1 MTFKICRN
9 ISTKIAIVFCSL
21 SMITSIK
28 AIAQTQA
35 DLDDIQEIVAL
46 VNDNVISLYDLNQRA
61 LLLAL
66 STRQSQISP
75 EQMQI
80 LQRQA
85 MNSLIDD
92 RLKVQE
98 SREYD
103 VIMTEDDLEGSFD
116 NYASQFGIS
125 PEALEEQLQ
134 LAGIQKQSLLNQI
147 NGSLSWQGIVQ
158 GLLQPQVNIT
168 DDEVYNAIENLENNK
183 GKFQYQVSE
192 IFILV
197 TDNARKQESLATA
210 NTIYEQLQNGAPFA
224 ALAQQ
229 FSQSSTA
236 AVGGDMGYVMEENLP
251 VEVREKIVTMEK
263 GEISPPIE
271 TEDGIYVLQITD
283 ITQILTITEDDTI
296 VNVKFFLF
304 DPMDD
309 EIAKDKLFQRLS
321 THFGSEDIC
330 QSPNVI
336 GAEVGAAESNELN
349 VSRIGDLPNNIKN
362 SLLSIE
368 VGHGTNFIDDPD
380 GFVSFILCE
389 KTIPEVNVPDFD
401 TMLANMTN
409 SRLQL
414 FATRHLRDLR
424 RDAIIDFR

>member
-9 ISTKIAIVFCSL
+9 ISTKITIVFCSL
-21 SMITSIK
+21 FMITNIK
-28 AIAQTQA
+28 AIAQSQA
-35 DLDDIQEIVAL
+35 DLDDIQQIVAL
-46 VNDNVISLYDLNQRA
+46 VNDDVISLYDLNQRA

-66 STRQSQISP
+66 STRQTQISP
-75 EQMQI
+75 EQMQA
-80 LQRQA
+80 LQSQA
-85 MNSLIDD
+85 MSSLIDD

-98 SREYD
+98 SEEYD
-103 VIMTEDDLEGSFD
+103 VIMSESDLEDSF
-116 NYASQFGIS
+116 NKYANQFGLS
-125 PEALEEQLQ
+125 PEELEEQLK
-134 LAGIQKQSLLNQI
+134 LAGIQKQSLLSQM

-183 GKFQYQVSE
+183 GKFEYQVSE

-197 TDNARKQESLATA
+197 TDNARRQESLATA

-236 AVGGDMGYVMEENLP
+236 AVGGDMGLVMEENLP
-251 VEVREKIVTMEK
+251 IEVREQIITMEK

-271 TEDGIYVLQITD
+271 TEDGIYLLQVTNKS
-283 ITQILTITEDDTI
+283 QILTITEDDTL

-309 EIAKDKLFQRLS
+309 EIAKDNLFQKLS
-321 THFGSEDIC
+321 THFGSDEIC
-330 QSPNVI
+330 EAPNVI
-336 GAEVGAAESNELN
+336 GAEVGAAETNELN
-349 VSRIGDLPNNIKN
+349 VNRIGDLPDNIKN
-362 SLLSIE
+362 SLLPLEI
-368 VGHGTNFIDDPD
+368 GYGTNFINDPD
-380 GFVSFILCE
+380 GFVSFIMCE
-389 KTIPEVNVPDFD
+389 KTIPEAVVPDFD
-401 TMLANMTN
+401 TMLATMTN